1 MNSISILIKNSIEY
15 LFSNNNIYKDGID
28 HIFIN
33 FEHNKNDINLIHI
46 INELI
51 KIIPTS
57 YFHPCYKDKILIDN
71 YNNKEYIYWIYN
83 TKIFK
88 LYYNEKQIDY
98 PAYILIECVN

>member
-1 MNSISILIKNSIEY
+1 MNSISILIKNSVEY
-15 LFSNNNIYKDGID
+15 LFSDKNIYKDGMD

-33 FEHNKNDINLIHI
+33 FEHNINLIDI

-57 YFHPCYKDKILIDN
+57 YFHPCYKDKILIDI
-71 YNNKEYIYWIYN
+71 YNGKEYVYWIYN
-83 TKIFK
+83 RKIFK

-98 PAYILIECVN
+98 PAYILIECIN